1 MDSISRY
8 EYHEIFDRVSL
19 DIDLK
24 YCTNALA
31 IEQALIEVRSRC
43 KAKSKISRTKTGRA
57 RYGRRAEWLD
67 TLIETDFAGRAIFEA
82 HRKPHGIIA
91 TTLKYGRQEAAAK
104 DHGAKDS
111 TTAGTNDLRDSSSGT
126 DGSYTQKSPQKT
138 LVQTNTHP
146 PKIKWMK
153 RL

>member
-91 TTLKYGRQEAAAK
+91 TTLKYGRQEAQRRIMAQR
-104 DHGAKDS
+104 
-111 TTAGTNDLRDSSSGT
+111 TAQLRARMTYGTAPRVPT
-126 DGSYTQKSPQKT
+126 VPTPRRVPRKPWYRRIH
-138 LVQTNTHP
+138 THR
-146 PKIKWMK
+146 K
-153 RL
+153 